1 VKLVQ
6 AGLIAIPAIVII
18 AVIFVVILRLMA
30 INKSDVEAIS
40 NDEARPLEEI
50 AGSVAEAAAD
60 VLEDEEDDA
69 AFEDGVNEEEEQET
83 RMDVIYEPAHN
94 ELLTLES
101 IDEELE
107 TMLSKKLDDMPPIPR
122 ATIDLLPLL
131 SSPRTNARD
140 IARVIATDP
149 LLCGKILKRVNSCFY
164 SLKTKIDSIQHAIAL
179 LGFDNIRAISLRES
193 FESML
198 HPEPVEGLNA
208 NLLWRHMAAVGLF
221 SKHLAQKVRG
231 VDYDLVGSA
240 ALLHDIG
247 LLVMMAQ
254 DRHTLGKTL
263 RLSESERE
271 SLCQTEQK
279 LLGYNHQVLGGILG
293 KKWNLSGELCSAIG
307 RHHSPFMDEE
317 VDKVSGIIWLAHSVA
332 FELGFAHRP
341 VYYPVEDCEELA
353 HALHLNWPVTKYIN
367 EPMLRDLQRTL
378 SLWDALSHNEPMKD
392 IPEEWR
398 EVVAKY

>member
-1 VKLVQ
+1 M
-6 AGLIAIPAIVII
+6 IAIPAIVII
-18 AVIFVVILRLMA
+18 AVIFVVILRLMITRESYEEA
-30 INKSDVEAIS
+30 SSD
-40 NDEARPLEEI
+40 DEAHPLEEI
-50 AGSVAEAAAD
+50 AESVAEAAAD
-60 VLEDEEDDA
+60 VQDGEGDDA

-94 ELLTLES
+94 ERLTLES

-107 TMLSKKLDDMPPIPR
+107 KKLSKKLDDMPPIPR

-164 SLKTKIDSIQHAIAL
+164 SLQTKIDSIQHAIAL

-193 FESML
+193 FDSML

-221 SKHLAQKVRG
+221 SKHLARKVRG
-231 VDYDLVGSA
+231 VDPDLVGSA

-254 DRHTLGKTL
+254 DRDALGKTL
-263 RLSESERE
+263 RLSESNRE
-271 SLCQTEQK
+271 SLCKAEEK
-279 LLGYNHQVLGGILG
+279 LHGYNHQVLGGMLG
-293 KKWNLSGELCSAIG
+293 RKWNLSDELCSAIG
-307 RHHSPFMDEE
+307 SHHSPFLEE
-317 VDKVSGIIWLAHSVA
+317 GPDKVTGIIWLSHSVA

-353 HALHLNWPVTKYIN
+353 KALHLMWPVTKYIN

-378 SLWDALSHNEPMKD
+378 SLWDALSHKEPVKD
-392 IPEEWR
+392 VPEEWR
-398 EVVAKY
+398 DVVAKY

>member
-1 VKLVQ
+1 MVQ
-6 AGLIAIPAIVII
+6 SGLIAIPAILII
-18 AVIFVVILRLMA
+18 VVIFVVALRLG
-30 INKSDVEAIS
+30 ITRKSDEETIS
-40 NDEARPLEEI
+40 DDEAHPLEEI
-50 AGSVAEAAAD
+50 AASVVEAATD
-60 VLEDEEDDA
+60 VTEDESDDA
-69 AFEDGVNEEEEQET
+69 AFEEGVNEEEEQET
-83 RMDVIYEPAHN
+83 RMDIIYEPAHN
-94 ELLTLES
+94 ELLNLES
-101 IDEELE
+101 IDEELGKGI
-107 TMLSKKLDDMPPIPR
+107 SKKLDDMPPIPR

-131 SSPRTNARD
+131 SSPRTNSRD

-164 SLKTKIDSIQHAIAL
+164 SLKSKIDSIQHAISL

-221 SKHLAQKVRG
+221 SKHLAHKVRG
-231 VDYDLVGSA
+231 VDVDLVGSA

-247 LLVMMAQ
+247 LLVMMAM
-254 DRHTLGKTL
+254 DRDALGKTL

-271 SLCQTEQK
+271 SLCKSEEK
-279 LLGYNHQVLGGILG
+279 LHGYNHQVLGGILG
-293 KKWNLSGELCSAIG
+293 MKWNLSEELCIAIG
-307 RHHSPFMDEE
+307 CHHSPFNGEE
-317 VDKVSGIIWLAHSVA
+317 ADKVTGIIWLAHSVA

-341 VYYPVEDCEELA
+341 VYYPIEDCEELA
-353 HALHLNWPVTKYIN
+353 HALNLKWPVTKYIN

-378 SLWDALSHNEPMKD
+378 SLWDALSHTEPLQD